1 MCVTEREEVC
11 QASLT
16 TTSAPTWLN
25 FFLNQCSPATSMTK
39 PHTEWP

>member
-1 MCVTEREEVC
+1 MYVTETGEEVC

-25 FFLNQCSPATSMTK
+25 FFLNQSTSMTK
-39 PHTEWP
+39 SHTEWP